1 MTSERSTVAPR
12 VWGLRTISAVAIIS
26 TSLGL
31 GWPRAWAASGGAA
44 AKLLSAPLSFEPNL
58 GQTSSA
64 VEFLSRGSGYALF
77 LSHGN
82 VLLQLGR
89 EQPSPAAEAPVTQ
102 GTAADTIRMSL
113 VGANSK
119 ASAVGV
125 ARQAGVVSYF
135 FGNDPKKWL
144 TGISTYSKVDYSR
157 VYPGIDLVFYGNQRE
172 LEYDFVAAPGADPG
186 RIAWR
191 IDGARAGVDAE
202 GDLTLSAGNGRATFR
217 KPVMYQ
223 MSGGKKATV
232 EGAFVVAGD
241 QVGFRL
247 GSYDHSK
254 PLVIDPVLSY
264 VTYLAGSSTDQI
276 GQITGPLS
284 DGSSQ
289 GIAIDAAGSAYV
301 TGSTASGDFPTKNA
315 YQVGQSKGSAPWVF
329 VTKFSPDGS
338 SLVYS
343 TYLGGSGWDFG
354 YAIAVDSSG
363 SAYVTGNTN
372 SNDFPVTNGAY
383 QILCS
388 PLPSNPP
395 GTVTRAT
402 CSSTQ
407 NSAFVTKLNPAGTG
421 LVYSTFLGGYG
432 GSVGTGIAVDSAG
445 RAYIAG
451 NENAP
456 CNLSYSF
463 PACFP
468 TTAGAL
474 IATSAA
480 QNTAQWA
487 FAAVFDP
494 TGANL
499 LYSTLFGDLN
509 GLKTSTTISSGGTM
523 ATGMTLDSNGYFY
536 LIGDTK
542 AGKLPTTTGAVQPTS
557 APLDYSGSNVTAFR
571 GFIAKFNSVTSAS
584 GATLAA
590 CTYLGGR
597 TGNTSDYLSGITVDS
612 SGNIYVVGYTNSSDF
627 PVTSGAYSTACGAGG
642 TCDAGH
648 LTKLNPSLT
657 SIVWSTYLGG
667 SQQSGSDD
675 MYFTGPVQ
683 LDGKGNVY
691 VTGITNTHFPL
702 LNPVESA
709 GSGGAP
715 GQVVVEL
722 DPTGSNLLFSTGI
735 GSGSLDSMETGGLA
749 VNSAG
754 EMYVAGNNI
763 GADLITTPGAFETTN
778 PSPVPTCCYHGFVA
792 KIVPTGPAVALS
804 TAGQVEPFA
813 GETIVSIY
821 GVNMASVTAV
831 ATTLPLPMSLDGNSV
846 TVTDSAGVARPAPLY
861 FVSPGQINFE
871 IPAGTA
877 AGTATVTIQ
886 NQNGTIQSTTIS
898 IGSVSPGIFEL
909 NSSGLVAAWVLPVI
923 SDVQQALQAVY
934 QVVSGAVVALPVS
947 LGPATEQVY
956 LEIYGTGFRNAK
968 NITATVGGVS
978 VPVLGWA
985 ATAQFVGEDQ
995 VNIGPLPQA
1004 LAGSGSVNIVI
1015 TADGQQ
1021 ANIVTV
1027 TIQ

>member
-1 MTSERSTVAPR
+1 V
-12 VWGLRTISAVAIIS
+12 
-26 TSLGL
+26 
-31 GWPRAWAASGGAA
+31 
-44 AKLLSAPLSFEPNL
+44 
-58 GQTSSA
+58 Q
-64 VEFLSRGSGYALF
+64 FLSRGSGYALF

-82 VLLQLGR
+82 VLLKLERQ
-89 EQPSPAAEAPVTQ
+89 QPSPAAEAPVTQ
-102 GTAADTIRMSL
+102 GTAASAVRMSL
-113 VGANSK
+113 VGANPK
-119 ASAVGV
+119 APAVGA
-125 ARQAGVVSYF
+125 ARQAGVVSYYF
-135 FGNDPKKWL
+135 FGNDPKQWR
-144 TGISTYSKVDYSR
+144 TGIPTYGKVDYAG
-157 VYPGIDLVFYGNQRE
+157 VYPGVDLVFYGNQRE

-186 RIAWR
+186 RIVWR
-191 IDGARAGVDAE
+191 IDGARARVDAK
-202 GDLTLSAGNGRATFR
+202 GDLTLSAPNGLATFR
-217 KPVMYQ
+217 KPVVYQ
-223 MSGGKKATV
+223 LLGGEKANV

-264 VTYLAGSSTDQI
+264 VTYLAGTGADYI
-276 GQITGPLS
+276 GQVTAPLVNS
-284 DGSSQ
+284 SSQ
-289 GIAIDAAGSAYV
+289 GLAIDAAGSAYV
-301 TGSTASGDFPTKNA
+301 TGSTASADFPTKNP
-315 YQVGQSKGSAPWVF
+315 YQVGLAKGSAPSVF

-343 TYLGGSGWDFG
+343 TYLGGSGWDTG

-372 SNDFPVTNGAY
+372 SSDFPITTGAY

-388 PLPSNPP
+388 PSPATPP
-395 GTVTRAT
+395 GTVTKAT
-402 CSSTQ
+402 CNTN

-445 RAYIAG
+445 RAYVAG

-468 TTAGAL
+468 TTAGAT
-474 IATSAA
+474 IQTINANNVT
-480 QNTAQWA
+480 NFC

-494 TGANL
+494 AGANL

-509 GLKTSTTISSGGTM
+509 GLKTSTTTSSGGAM
-523 ATGMTLDSNGYFY
+523 ATAMTVDSNGYFY

-542 AGKLPTTTGAVQPTS
+542 AGKLPTTPGAVQSSS
-557 APLDYSGSNVTAFR
+557 APLDSSGSFVEAFR
-571 GFIAKFNSVTSAS
+571 GFIAKFTPVTAAS
-584 GATLAA
+584 GASLAA
-590 CTYLGGR
+590 CTYLGGK
-597 TGNTSDYLSGITVDS
+597 TGNTSDYLSGIAIDN
-612 SGNIYVVGYTNSSDF
+612 SGDVYVVGYTNSNDF
-627 PVTSGAYSTACGAGG
+627 PVTSDAYSTACGGGG

-648 LTKLNPSLT
+648 LTRLNPSLT

-667 SQQSGSDD
+667 SRQDGGDD
-675 MYFTGPVQ
+675 WYFTGPVQ
-683 LDGKGNVY
+683 LDGQGNVY
-691 VTGITNTHFPL
+691 VTGIANTHFPL
-702 LNPVESA
+702 LTPLESP
-709 GSGGAP
+709 GSGGEA

-722 DPTGSNLLFSTGI
+722 DPTGSDLLFSTGI
-735 GSGSLDSMETGGLA
+735 GSGGLDSMQTGGLA
-749 VNSAG
+749 VDSAG
-754 EMYVAGNNI
+754 AIYVAGNNI

-792 KIVPTGPAVALS
+792 KISPTGPTVALS

-813 GETIVSIY
+813 GETIVSVY
-821 GVNMASVTAV
+821 GVNMAGVTAE
-831 ATTLPLPMSLDGNSV
+831 ATTLPLPTSLEGNSV

-909 NSSGLVAAWVLPVI
+909 NGSGLVAAWVLPVI
-923 SDVQQALQAVY
+923 SGVQQALQAVY

-968 NITATVGGVS
+968 NFTATVGGVS
-978 VPVLGWA
+978 VPVLGAA

-1004 LAGSGSVNIVI
+1004 LAGKGSVNIVI